1 MELGKVTHNVWEYR
15 DGPIS
20 DFSIN
25 QLISGFHYSNNQG
38 TVSSLN
44 LFGAKINGIDSE
56 LSKFDP
62 IKDPAE
68 YSNIS
73 QDAISKSCEKQE
85 QDKSPQFQCKW
96 TRVARKDIENETH
109 TKKGKEKRGGQHRNQ
124 KCWEESFFTDW

>member
-1 MELGKVTHNVWEYR
+1 MELGIVTHNVWEYR
-15 DGPIS
+15 DGLIS

-25 QLISGFHYSNNQG
+25 QLISGIHYSNNQG

-62 IKDPAE
+62 IKDPVE

-73 QDAISKSCEKQE
+73 QDAISKSREKQE

-96 TRVARKDIENETH
+96 TQVARKDTENETQ
-109 TKKGKEKRGGQHRNQ
+109 KKGKEKRGGQRRNQ
-124 KCWEESFFTDW
+124 KC